1 MSITHESVSNYKIY
15 YLEQA
20 QYDALVTTGS
30 ITVDGQTI
38 TYDPNAEY
46 RTTDTTEQE
55 ISALS
60 SQINQKAAATS
71 VPNAGSVSSAGVI
84 SIKHDTTELFTVQL
98 PLYNGGVSNGT

>member
-1 MSITHESVSNYKIY
+1 MSISHESVSNYKIY

-46 RTTDTTEQE
+46 RTPDTTEQA
-55 ISALS
+55 ISTL
-60 SQINQKAAATS
+60 AAATS

-84 SIKHDTTELFTVQL
+84 SFKHGNTELFTVQL
-98 PLYNGGVSNGT
+98 PLYAGGVSNGT